1 MTTQL
6 HASRVKAEAR
16 IEDTLFLIDC
26 HTPLT
31 EVVKR
36 VGFPTVEAAAKF
48 FYRRGMDDIAC
59 MFDTEHK
66 RARKGA
72 AA

>member
-6 HASRVKAEAR
+6 HAARVKAEAR
-16 IEDTLFLIDC
+16 IENTLFLIDC

-48 FYRRGMDDIAC
+48 FYRRGMDDIAVL
-59 MFDTEHK
+59 FNKEHK
-66 RARKGA
+66 RTRRGA